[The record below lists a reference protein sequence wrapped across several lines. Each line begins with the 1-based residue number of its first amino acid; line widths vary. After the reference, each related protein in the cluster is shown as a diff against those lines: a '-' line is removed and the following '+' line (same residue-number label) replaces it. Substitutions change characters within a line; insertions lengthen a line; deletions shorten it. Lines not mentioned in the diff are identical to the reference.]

1 MTATDRVQISLHAQ
15 KLKNVAGA
23 FHGTS
28 DPYAVVTIVA
38 NEPGQQPKILG
49 KTEVIKNNLS
59 PQWLTTFELDYEFAK
74 PTRINVGIYDEVKKK
89 KGAKP
94 MGSAMF
100 EIGEILG
107 ARGNIKAKKIK
118 GGGTL
123 FCRVQK
129 APMSNAGTFHIQL
142 RGVKLKNV
150 GTYRHTFCDAQEMR
164 YAVVH
169 MI

>member
-1 MTATDRVQISLHAQ
+1 MPATDRVQISLHAQ
-15 KLKNVAGA
+15 KLKNVSGLR
-23 FHGTS
+23 GVS

-38 NEPGQQPKILG
+38 SEPGLQPRILG

-59 PQWLTTFELDYEFAK
+59 PQWVTTFELDYEFAK
-74 PTRINVGIYDEVKKK
+74 PTRINVGVYDEVKKQ
-89 KGAKP
+89 KGANVKP
-94 MGSAMF
+94 MGSAIF

-129 APMSNAGTFHIQL
+129 ASPSSAGTFYFQF
-142 RGVKLKNV
+142 RGIKLKNV
-150 GTYRHTFCDAQEMR
+150 GT
-164 YAVVH
+164 
-169 MI
+169 